1 MKNLAALLILFAVT
15 ATTAVAQDFETPK
28 TGAKIYLAE
37 KSLEVSPSGEQTF
50 DVFIVRS
57 KKAQKTKFDAP
68 KLAGSND
75 LSFTVEQN
83 PENKDHYTVTVK
95 ASDVASGKYF
105 YTITSRSNGIQRIN
119 GTTTSI
125 NVGSSSD
132 VAAVGGN

>member
-28 TGAKIYLAE
+28 TGAKIYLTE
-37 KSLEVSPSGEQTF
+37 NNMELSTNGEQTF

-57 KKAQKTKFDAP
+57 KKASRTKFDAP
-68 KLAGSND
+68 KFAGSKD
-75 LSFTVEQN
+75 LEFDVQQN
-83 PENKDHYTVTVK
+83 PDNKDHYTVTVK

-105 YTITSRSNGIQRIN
+105 YTITSRSNGVQRIN

-125 NVGSSSD
+125 KVGNSSN
-132 VAAVGGN
+132 VAASSAN